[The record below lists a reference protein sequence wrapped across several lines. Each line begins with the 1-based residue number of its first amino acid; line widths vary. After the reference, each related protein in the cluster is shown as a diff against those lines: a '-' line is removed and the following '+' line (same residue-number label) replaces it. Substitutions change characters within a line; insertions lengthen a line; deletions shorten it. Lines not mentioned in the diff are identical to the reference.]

1 MGNDLIKVIQQ
12 VGREKNIN
20 PEVLIE
26 AVESAFLMASKR
38 KLGAQNLA
46 SHLNRESG
54 EVELF
59 SIRKVVEEVTDKE
72 KEIFLDDARKVEAEA
87 KIDDT
92 VELKIEA
99 EGFGRIAAQMAK
111 HVIIQKVR
119 DAEQENVYNDFK
131 NRKGELINGIAL
143 RHEKGNIIIDLGKT
157 EVVMFPKEQIP
168 GENVRY
174 GDRIRAYI
182 ADVYKTGKGP
192 QIVLSRTHPGFVT
205 KLFEVEVPEIYEGI
219 VEIMGT
225 VREAGERTKISVF
238 SKDKDVDPVGA
249 CVGMRGS
256 RVQAVVR
263 ELHGE
268 KIDIIRYS
276 EDPLTFITNALS
288 PAEILKSEFDQ
299 KAKSVKIVVSDQHL
313 SLAIGKRG
321 QNARLA
327 SKLTGWKID
336 IYNESESKEKKMLLN
351 KKREMLIKYLSN
363 FPDSTLDVT
372 EKVTN
377 QGINSLEE
385 LVALSEQELISISGV
400 DKKVARKII
409 KNASKI
415 LKKQNAGGDEA

>member
-1 MGNDLIKVIQQ
+1 MGNDLLKVIQQ

-26 AVESAFLMASKR
+26 AVESAFLLASKR

-87 KIDDT
+87 TLDGT

-99 EGFGRIAAQMAK
+99 EGK

-131 NRKGELINGIAL
+131 NRKGELINGIVL
-143 RHEKGNIIIDLGKT
+143 RHEKGNVIIDLGKT
-157 EVVMFPKEQIP
+157 EVVMFPKEQIH

-225 VREAGERTKISVF
+225 VREAGERTKISVI

-299 KAKSVKIVVSDQHL
+299 KAKSVKIVVSNQHL

-336 IYNESESKEKKMLLN
+336 IYNESESKEQKMLLN

-363 FPDSTLDVT
+363 FPDSTLEVT
-372 EKVTN
+372 EKLTN
-377 QGINSLEE
+377 KGINSLEE
-385 LVALSEQELISISGV
+385 LVALSEQELVAMSGV

-409 KNASKI
+409 QNASKI
-415 LKKQNAGGDEA
+415 LKKQNAGGEEA